1 MKEVVWGE
9 VGERRRGVGLL
20 HEVGKADSWVGALP
34 SVGGKECVC
43 HRIRPDFTRHPD
55 SGHVIGFASELFPSL
70 LLSEANLR
78 TVWPDERD
86 FLNHSVTQMER
97 WLRAWNL
104 PTRLQVEWQHFFRQ
118 EWERRQHHQSTH
130 PTGWSHSEIHTFRRY
145 TTAVLTCPYHYHHLL
160 RKTFIPSPTT
170 STPVF
175 QPTTRYSPDQ
185 NSASRPMATPS
196 CATIPLAYLP
206 RTYFQNT
213 IVIGARHA
221 RLCPTR
227 RQAVPHSVRRWRLPF
242 TVSFR
247 SSSLTL
253 QRSLMS
259 FHFFGAFGDY
269 CRAMT
274 PRMTSSSTNR
284 TSPVSSTSSHTHV

>member
-1 MKEVVWGE
+1 MRLGK
-9 VGERRRGVGLL
+9 RIPGL
-20 HEVGKADSWVGALP
+20 GRCQAW
-34 SVGGKECVC
+34 GGKECVC

-175 QPTTRYSPDQ
+175 QPLRHGILLIKTRLRDLWP
-185 NSASRPMATPS
+185 
-196 CATIPLAYLP
+196 
-206 RTYFQNT
+206 
-213 IVIGARHA
+213 
-221 RLCPTR
+221 
-227 RQAVPHSVRRWRLPF
+227 PHLLQRYCWGLHWDRRLPSAYILPKHSRDWNKARPIVSYTQ
-242 TVSFR
+242 TVSAPL
-247 SSSLTL
+247 SQTVAS
-253 QRSLMS
+253 
-259 FHFFGAFGDY
+259 AIY
-269 CRAMT
+269 CLLAL
-274 PRMTSSSTNR
+274 
-284 TSPVSSTSSHTHV
+284 